1 MTSAPWWSRVI
12 FMWPYPLLKLGMER
26 TLVDSDVPEIDP
38 VDSSCI
44 NRRYLMNL
52 WDAEQRHNSDS
63 CGKTQ
68 PTKTTQPQPPKPSLH
83 RALLR
88 DFFRS
93 MWYIQPAM
101 GIASAAKIVQAV
113 YLGTLIESFEQ
124 GAMGGYKFAAVIV
137 ACGVVG
143 LLEYHHRYLLTW
155 RKGMQLRVSC
165 VSAIYGKCLKLSS
178 THQKTSASSGKILN
192 LASNDVERFFRA
204 ANFISYLIW
213 SPLQAIAAL
222 VVGWAKLG
230 PAFAIGFGL
239 HIFGLIPLQLYLSNR
254 FAVLRSTVAAM
265 TDQRVNFVSQAVQGA
280 RVMKMSGY
288 EHRFMDRIMDG
299 RSREVSQISRANRLK
314 AFNEAIYFACNIVI
328 SLVIFLCH
336 VGIFGG
342 TLTPGS
348 VYMVFALV
356 NILQFQV
363 TNYISLAVMGV
374 SEVYVSIS
382 RIQKFLEFPETPL
395 SEHNPSSSNN
405 KNDYGGGNSVHSGLT
420 LALSNV
426 SLDLE
431 RGQLTCV
438 IGTVGAGKSALLQ
451 AVVGEL
457 KAYKG
462 SVSYHNTVVTNTED
476 GDDENKSTRQ
486 QQRISYA
493 AQGPWI
499 IDGTV
504 RENITMGLPFRSEWY
519 DRVVD
524 ACGLRMDFQIFRYG
538 DSTIVGD
545 RGVQCS
551 GGQRARLG
559 LARAIYRDAEVLVAD
574 DPLSAV
580 DARVGKQIFHQ
591 ALLGLCVNRGRCV
604 LLATHQHQ
612 YVHNHRCVLLKS
624 GHIGCIG
631 SYAACLDAAGGTL
644 TTCEAADRDSGTE
657 EEWSKLLSP
666 HSTRANERDIEA
678 EKEECES
685 NPSDEKLEVIAA
697 EDDSKEV
704 MSSGV
709 VKWETYKNYIH
720 AMGGWPVASFML
732 LAFCVTQGVV
742 IWTIVTMG
750 EWSQRPP
757 QEQKAWNILGV
768 IIGQIFLA
776 ILLSTSRAFFF
787 FAMSIKAS
795 RNLHNDMTKAVLRA
809 KISFFDT
816 NPMGRIL
823 NRFSADVG
831 SNDDMLPHTLFDF
844 FVIFFVAI
852 GAFFTTV
859 ATLPFVLLVMPP
871 LIYSFVVVRKVFVTS
886 SRELKRLEG
895 VARSPIFAMMS
906 ESLSGIATIR
916 ANKAT
921 AYFSKKFEEMHDS
934 HTRVFFFFI
943 ASSRWVGFLL
953 DSLVLFLTTFVCFF
967 SVFSHRQGWFTVDP
981 TNIGLSI
988 SMLLQLCD
996 AFQWCV
1002 RQSAEVVN
1010 QMVSV
1015 ERVVEFGKVEPE
1027 APLELETDK
1036 KLDESWPSRGAI
1048 SVKDL
1053 STRYRP
1059 TLPLALAGVSFSV
1072 PSGSRIGVVGRTG
1085 SGKSTIVQA
1094 LFRLLEAES
1103 GQIDIDDVN
1112 VAEVGLHR
1120 LRTAISVIPQHP
1132 TLFSG
1137 CTVRENLDVFGLH
1150 SEEAICQALESAH
1163 LGKVI
1168 AELPKGIDSVVTEG
1182 GSNFSVGQRQLLCL
1196 ARAILSKN
1204 KILVLDEAT
1213 ASVDRRTDQML
1224 HDSLHESFG
1233 DATIIAVAHRLHTVI
1248 DHDYILVLG
1257 EGKVLEF
1264 GSPADLLSK
1273 SGGVFSTMVDDT
1285 GEITANELRQC
1296 AFGKKHQKN
1305 LENEF

>member
-12 FMWPYPLLKLGMER
+12 FVWPYPLLKLGMER
-26 TLVDSDVPEIDP
+26 PLVDSDVPEIDP
-38 VDSSCI
+38 IDSSRI
-44 NRRYLMNL
+44 NRRYFTDL
-52 WDAEQRHNSDS
+52 WEAEPLLLS
-63 CGKTQ
+63 
-68 PTKTTQPQPPKPSLH
+68 PQKPSLH

-93 MWYIQPAM
+93 VWYIQPAM
-101 GIASAAKIVQAV
+101 GIGSAVKIVQAV
-113 YLGTLIESFEQ
+113 YLGALIESFDQQQQQQ
-124 GAMGGYKFAAVIV
+124 GATTTTTTTMGDGGYEFAAVIV
-137 ACGVVG
+137 ACGFVS
-143 LLEYHHRYLLTW
+143 LLKHHHVFFVTW

-165 VSAIYGKCLKLSS
+165 VGAIYDKCLKLSS
-178 THQKTSASSGKILN
+178 THQETSASSGKIMN
-192 LASNDVERFFRA
+192 LASNDVERFLLA
-204 ANFISYLIW
+204 ALFISHLIW
-213 SPLQAIAAL
+213 APLQAIGIL

-230 PAFAIGFGL
+230 PAFAVGFFL
-239 HIFGLIPLQLYLSNR
+239 LVFGLIPFQFYLSNR

-288 EHRFMDRIMDG
+288 EQRFLDRIMEG

-314 AFNEAIYFACNIVI
+314 AFNEAMFFACNIVV

-348 VYMVFALV
+348 VYMVFTLV
-356 NILQFQV
+356 NILQLEMTKHV
-363 TNYISLAVMGV
+363 SLGVMGI

-382 RIQKFLEFPETPL
+382 RIQKFLEFPETP
-395 SEHNPSSSNN
+395 EP
-405 KNDYGGGNSVHSGLT
+405 KSVHSSLT

-462 SVSYHNTVVTNTED
+462 SVSYHNTVVTNTSD
-476 GDDENKSTRQ
+476 GGGGDDNDENKSTRQ

-493 AQGPWI
+493 AQDPWI
-499 IDGTV
+499 MDGTV

-519 DRVVD
+519 NRVVEV
-524 ACGLRMDFQIFRYG
+524 CGLRMDFQIFRYG

-551 GGQRARLG
+551 GGQRARIG

-580 DARVGKQIFHQ
+580 DAKVGKQMFHQ

-612 YVHNHRCVLLKS
+612 YVHNQRCVLLKS
-624 GHIGCIG
+624 GRIGCIG
-631 SYAACLDAAGGTL
+631 SYAACLEAAGGTL
-644 TTCEAADRDSGTE
+644 TMREADIRNSRTE
-657 EEWSKLLSP
+657 EERSKLRSL
-666 HSTRANERDIEA
+666 HSIRANESDIEA
-678 EKEECES
+678 CES
-685 NPSDEKLEVIAA
+685 NPSNEKLEVIRAK
-697 EDDSKEV
+697 DDSKEG
-704 MSSGV
+704 MNSGV
-709 VKWETYKNYIH
+709 VKWETYKNYIN
-720 AMGGWPVASFML
+720 AMGGWPVALFML
-732 LAFCVTQGVV
+732 LAFCVTQGVAL
-742 IWTIVTMG
+742 WTIITMG
-750 EWSQRPP
+750 EWSQLPP
-757 QEQKAWNILGV
+757 QEQKAWNILGL
-768 IIGQIFLA
+768 IIGQVCLA
-776 ILLSTSRAFFF
+776 ILLATFRAFLF
-787 FAMSIKAS
+787 FAMTIKAS
-795 RNLHNDMTKAVLRA
+795 RNLHDDMTKAVLRA
-809 KISFFDT
+809 QISFFDT

-831 SNDDMLPHTLFDF
+831 SNDDMLPQTLFDF
-844 FVIFFVAI
+844 LVILFVAI
-852 GAFFTTV
+852 GAFFTTM

-871 LIYSFVVVRKVFVTS
+871 LIYIFVVVRKVFVTS

-895 VARSPIFAMMS
+895 VARSPIFAMMN

-921 AYFSKKFEEMHDS
+921 SYFSKKFEEKHDS
-934 HTRVFFFFI
+934 HTRAFFSFI

-953 DSLVLFLTTFVCFF
+953 DSLVLLLMTFVCFL
-967 SVFSHRQGWFTVDP
+967 SVFFHRQGWFTVDP
-981 TNIGLSI
+981 TIVGLSI

-996 AFQWCV
+996 AFQWCI
-1002 RQSAEVVN
+1002 RQSAEAVN
-1010 QMVSV
+1010 QMVCV

-1027 APLELETDK
+1027 APLELKTDK
-1036 KLDESWPSRGAI
+1036 KLDESWPSKGAI

-1085 SGKSTIVQA
+1085 SGKSTIVQT

-1103 GQIDIDDVN
+1103 GQIDIDGVN

-1137 CTVRENLDVFGLH
+1137 CTVRENLDLFGLH
-1150 SEEAICQALESAH
+1150 SEEVICQAIESAH
-1163 LGKVI
+1163 LGKAI
-1168 AELPKGIDSVVTEG
+1168 AELPKGINSIVTEG

-1224 HDSLHESFG
+1224 HDSLHDSFG
-1233 DATIIAVAHRLHTVI
+1233 DATIMAVAHRLDTVI

-1257 EGKVLEF
+1257 QGKVLEF
-1264 GSPADLLSK
+1264 GSPANLLSK
-1273 SGGVFSTMVDDT
+1273 ISGVFSTMVDDT
-1285 GEITANELRQC
+1285 GEMTANELRQR
-1296 AFGKKHQKN
+1296 AFGKKHQ
-1305 LENEF
+1305 